1 MSKRS
6 DYQKEMEERLE
17 LWSARL
23 DVLMAKATEAEKTA
37 FQTEVLQWKAAGI
50 VAFAKLAELKSA
62 TGDNWDVVKREMGAI
77 WQTIAAAIDKAE
89 LGKRTRDDH
98 PDLWNTR
105 LDALMTRATPAEKLA
120 FRKEIEQW
128 QAAGIAAFEKLGELR
143 SAAGDNW
150 HLVKEEMGTI
160 WQTIASAIDT
170 AEQTSGP
177 KDMSVPIGV
186 AAQHGPIAPVAPK
199 M

>member
-6 DYQKEMEERLE
+6 VYQIEMEEKLE

-23 DVLMAKATEAEKTA
+23 DALMTKATEAEKIA
-37 FQTEVLQWKAAGI
+37 FHTEVDQWKAAGI
-50 VAFAKLAELKSA
+50 VAFAKLAELKKA
-62 TGDNWDVVKREMGAI
+62 TGDNWDVVKKEMGSI

-98 PDLWNTR
+98 PDLWSAR
-105 LDALMTRATPAEKLA
+105 LDALMTRASPAEKVA

-128 QAAGIAAFEKLGELR
+128 KAAGIAAFEKLGELR
-143 SAAGDNW
+143 SASGDNW

-160 WQTIASAIDT
+160 WQAIAAAIDT
-170 AEQTSGP
+170 AEETRAP
-177 KDMSVPIGV
+177 KAAPAPIG
-186 AAQHGPIAPVAPK
+186 APTQHG
-199 M
+199 